1 MTLAELSDLA
11 HDFAFAWPFV
21 MSYVWMGGALLYWLF
36 RERGQ
41 PGPEEPP
48 VLDDYPKVAVIVPCH
63 NEEPNI
69 VETLEQLD
77 RSSYPNYEV
86 VAVNDGSTDRT
97 AELIDRL
104 ALERPRIR
112 AVHLEQNQ
120 GKAVAMRT
128 ATLMTDAEYLV
139 CIDADAILHEHA
151 ITWLVRSL
159 QLHPRVGGV
168 TGNPRIRNR
177 STVLAR
183 LQTGEFSSIIGL
195 IKRAQSVY
203 GRIFTVSGVVCAFR
217 KRALADVGYWGAG
230 MLTDDVDVSWR
241 LQLRNWRIR
250 FEPRALCWTLMPGT
264 LRGLWRQR
272 LRWAAGGAQ
281 IAISH
286 FPDLFR
292 PYGLRMLPVFV
303 EYGLGVL
310 WSYTMLVLGLL
321 LLAGLLP
328 GTELD
333 LLPRALFGDWGFALG
348 TTFLIQAAVAAWLER
363 RTEPRFG
370 RTLFW
375 IVWYPLVF
383 WALNAA
389 TVVVGLPKGIAALGR
404 GHARWASPDRGVHQL
419 GTDR

>member
-11 HDFAFAWPFV
+11 HAFAFAWPFV

-36 RERGQ
+36 RERGK

-48 VLDDYPKVAVIVPCH
+48 ALDDYPKAAVIVPCH
-63 NEEPNI
+63 NEELNI
-69 VETLEQLD
+69 IETLEQLD
-77 RSSYPNYEV
+77 RLSYPNYEII
-86 VAVNDGSTDRT
+86 AVNDGSTDRT
-97 AELIDRL
+97 AELIDRM

-120 GKAVAMRT
+120 GKAAAMRT
-128 ATLMTDAEYLV
+128 ATLMTEAEYLV
-139 CIDADAILHEHA
+139 CIDADALLHRHA
-151 ITWLVRSL
+151 VTWLVRSL
-159 QLHPRVGGV
+159 MLHPRIGGV

-217 KRALADVGYWGAG
+217 KRALADVGYWGTG

-241 LQLRNWRIR
+241 LQLNNWRIR

-286 FPDLFR
+286 FPDLLR
-292 PYGLRMLPVFV
+292 PRGLRMLPVFV
-303 EYGLGVL
+303 EYGLGVI
-310 WSYTMLVLGLL
+310 WSYTMLVLCILWL
-321 LLAGLLP
+321 VSWLP
-328 GTELD
+328 GLEPTEAR
-333 LLPRALFGDWGFALG
+333 RALFGDWGFALG
-348 TTFLIQAAVAAWLER
+348 MTFLIQATVAVGLER
-363 RTEPRFG
+363 RTEPG
-370 RTLFW
+370 IERTLYW

-383 WALNAA
+383 WGLNAA
-389 TVVVGLPKGIAALGR
+389 TVVVGLPKGIRALGR
-404 GHARWASPDRGVHQL
+404 SHARWASPDRGVHQL
-419 GTDR
+419 EDGR